1 MYLYFVAFKT
11 IEHGGFG
18 NIIISLDEE
27 ITSKNFKN
35 SYLTM
40 IETIEHEMKCSHIAI
55 ISYQLIPDENT
66 EERLRKILMEA
77 LTNMSHEFT
86 DK

>member
-40 IETIEHEMKCSHIAI
+40 IETIEHEMNCNGLAFD
-55 ISYQLIPDENT
+55 LV
-66 EERLRKILMEA
+66 ILNRPLLLA
-77 LTNMSHEFT
+77 AWVK
-86 DK
+86 DRRIR

>member
-11 IEHGGFG
+11 IELGGFG
-18 NIIISLDEE
+18 HIIISLSEE
-27 ITSKNFKN
+27 ITTKNYSTSFN
-35 SYLTM
+35 
-40 IETIEHEMKCSHIAI
+40 TIIKKIKEKTQCTYASI

-66 EERLRKILMEA
+66 
-77 LTNMSHEFT
+77 